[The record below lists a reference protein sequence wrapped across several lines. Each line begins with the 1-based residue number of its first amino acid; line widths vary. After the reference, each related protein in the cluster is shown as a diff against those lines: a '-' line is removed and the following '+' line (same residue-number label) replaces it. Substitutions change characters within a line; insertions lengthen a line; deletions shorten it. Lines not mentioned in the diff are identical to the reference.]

1 MLLKMLRVRHAST
14 TCTFFSFIDAFGRT
28 VLEFN
33 SYWFKGGEI
42 DR

>member
-14 TCTFFSFIDAFGRT
+14 TCTVFFIDAFGRT
-28 VLEFN
+28 VPEFN
-33 SYWFKGGEI
+33 SDWFKGGEI